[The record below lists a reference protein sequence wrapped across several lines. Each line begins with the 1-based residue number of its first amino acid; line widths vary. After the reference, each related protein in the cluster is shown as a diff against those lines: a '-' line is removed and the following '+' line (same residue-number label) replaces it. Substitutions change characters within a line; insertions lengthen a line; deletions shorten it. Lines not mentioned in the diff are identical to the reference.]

1 MDEPITFWN
10 GSESRSNLF
19 SAFVNI
25 AIKHICVRQ
34 RSSSSKRKHV
44 LHCWDHFIVTEQFN
58 HGLKSILKK
67 CSPLKI
73 GNSHRLVLVLE
84 IKVLEWHE
92 IFTQSQNK
100 NTVSLCIPSRE
111 TKQTKQPIT
120 DCGAFQVVPKTKI
133 KKREKN
139 HLNNMLTRVFKPE
152 SVMNIKAF
160 AWF

>member
-58 HGLKSILKK
+58 HGLKSILKNVLPWK
-67 CSPLKI
+67 LETHTDLCWYWKSKSWNGMKSLPNRKI
-73 GNSHRLVLVLE
+73 KTL
-84 IKVLEWHE
+84 
-92 IFTQSQNK
+92 
-100 NTVSLCIPSRE
+100 SLCIPSRE